1 MQELPLF
8 VPSQVPMPNSI
19 SSVSPQR
26 RIGQPNF
33 GSPYQYSNQHTF
45 SYQQPLPSPQS
56 RSYSDVQAQPSG
68 SFTPS
73 YGNRELRGRPPAQR
87 YSNGSGIL
95 PTPDPTIGSVI
106 SDEDVALQL
115 MRLGEASNFSS
126 HGRTSTSTVDDALS
140 GKAEASDYSEEGSD
154 ADDEGLPPAEY
165 NSDSGEEYED
175 RQDASFNGNSDSI
188 VPGHMNQPHKL
199 MKTKSNGDKRDGISV
214 PRKMSKSASVT
225 SSHKGVKSKKSLD
238 GLNMKTPI
246 SPASLPNQSRKA
258 SNASL
263 TYGPD
268 EEDLSAKPRCQRCR
282 KSKKGCDRQRPCGRC
297 RDAGIGI
304 EGCVS
309 EDEGNGRKGRY
320 GRHMGVPIKKD
331 EFGNPIIET
340 APQSTALPKVVPYI
354 HTHQPSAH
362 AHPHGHHGHS
372 HSHSHGHV
380 NGFGPIHPQQMQQ
393 GYGQSHG
400 HSHSHS
406 GSMGHMPMGPP
417 SLMGV
422 QKKRKR

>member
-1 MQELPLF
+1 
-8 VPSQVPMPNSI
+8 MPTSI

-33 GSPYQYSNQHTF
+33 GSPFQYSNQQTF

-56 RSYSDVQAQPSG
+56 RSYSDVQAQNVG
-68 SFTPS
+68 TFTPT
-73 YGNRELRGRPPAQR
+73 YGNRELRQRPANYPAAR

-154 ADDEGLPPAEY
+154 ADDEDLPPAGYASDEY
-165 NSDSGEEYED
+165 SGEEYED

-188 VPGHMNQPHKL
+188 VPGHMHQPNKL
-199 MKTKSNGDKRDGISV
+199 MKTKPHGDKRDGTSV
-214 PRKMSKSASVT
+214 PRKLSKSASI
-225 SSHKGVKSKKSLD
+225 SSNKPKSKKSID
-238 GLNMKTPI
+238 GSSSGKTPI
-246 SPASLPNQSRKA
+246 SPTSLPAQSRKA
-258 SNASL
+258 SVASL
-263 TYGPD
+263 TYAPD

-331 EFGNPIIET
+331 GLPGTMMEIQP
-340 APQSTALPKVVPYI
+340 AMPQIPHI
-354 HTHQPSAH
+354 HTHGSPQHAH
-362 AHPHGHHGHS
+362 AHAHAHGHGYTHG
-372 HSHSHGHV
+372 
-380 NGFGPIHPQQMQQ
+380 
-393 GYGQSHG
+393 HG

-406 GSMGHMPMGPP
+406 GSYGNPFAHSPPSGMHMPMGPP

-422 QKKRKR
+422 GQKKRKR